1 MSNGSRKNIEF
12 IQRNY
17 WKFSLSKI
25 EKVKRT
31 EYSWGGKMVASL
43 VLLPFQLPTRS
54 NSFEARKCSIT
65 IKTRLPSSYHAEYG
79 NEIARKS
86 RISRTRYRNAWRWI
100 LIRAQFGSKGKIIKA
115 SQLEISIMP
124 TVVGIF
130 DSRERERGRER
141 ERKRRK
147 KANANGR
154 ALPLASFLFSPPVS
168 FLPFE
173 TLRPSLHSST
183 IPPISLSSS
192 SIFKDSFDP

>member
-1 MSNGSRKNIEF
+1 
-12 IQRNY
+12 
-17 WKFSLSKI
+17 
-25 EKVKRT
+25 
-31 EYSWGGKMVASL
+31 MVASL

-130 DSRERERGRER
+130 DSREREKGKGRER
-141 ERKRRK
+141 EREEKRQTRM
-147 KANANGR
+147 AGPFLW
-154 ALPLASFLFSPPVS
+154 LPFFFLPPCPFSPSKPYAPPCILRR
-168 FLPFE
+168 FLRSRSPPRQY
-173 TLRPSLHSST
+173 LKIPSILKD
-183 IPPISLSSS
+183 IDSL
-192 SIFKDSFDP
+192 

>member
-1 MSNGSRKNIEF
+1 MSGPVINAAPCSRSGGVRATRVSPSKRSFFYWHLLRNTRIGIIVHGSRKNIEF
-12 IQRNY
+12 VLRNY

-54 NSFEARKCSIT
+54 NSFEARKYSIT

-100 LIRAQFGSKGKIIKA
+100 LIRA
-115 SQLEISIMP
+115 
-124 TVVGIF
+124 
-130 DSRERERGRER
+130 
-141 ERKRRK
+141 
-147 KANANGR
+147 
-154 ALPLASFLFSPPVS
+154 
-168 FLPFE
+168 
-173 TLRPSLHSST
+173 
-183 IPPISLSSS
+183 
-192 SIFKDSFDP
+192 